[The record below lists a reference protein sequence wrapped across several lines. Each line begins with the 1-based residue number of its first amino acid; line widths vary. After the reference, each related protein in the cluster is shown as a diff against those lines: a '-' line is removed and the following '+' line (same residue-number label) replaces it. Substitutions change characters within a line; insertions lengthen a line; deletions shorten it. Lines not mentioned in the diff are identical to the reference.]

1 MPTVVTVKLPEIATP
16 GLPVQSWLSRFHLM
30 PHVSK
35 DLIPYGGMAYTGG
48 DGTRGS
54 TIFATVGG
62 RAGPVSGKRDGAMK
76 QLVSFM
82 NSQAGRLLR
91 GALGVAL
98 IVIGLAGVHGT
109 GGTVLAV
116 IGLVPL
122 AMGAWGRC
130 LLEPFTAH
138 RIA

>member
-1 MPTVVTVKLPEIATP
+1 M
-16 GLPVQSWLSRFHLM
+16 
-30 PHVSK
+30 
-35 DLIPYGGMAYTGG
+35 
-48 DGTRGS
+48 
-54 TIFATVGG
+54 IFATVGG
-62 RAGPVSGKRDGAMK
+62 HAGLESGKRDGAMK

-109 GGTVLAV
+109 GGTLLAV
-116 IGLVPL
+116 VGLVPL

-130 LLEPFTAH
+130 LLEPFPTH